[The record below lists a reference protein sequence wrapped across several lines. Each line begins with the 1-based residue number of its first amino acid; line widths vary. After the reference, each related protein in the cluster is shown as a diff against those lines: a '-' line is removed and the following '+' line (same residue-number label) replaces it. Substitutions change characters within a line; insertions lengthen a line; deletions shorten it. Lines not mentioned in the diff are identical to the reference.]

1 MADSKELQTQ
11 LQINQQINKVLA
23 DRSKQMDAM
32 AKQVS
37 GQAALAKELC
47 KAMECKE
54 LDGLEDRISEIT
66 NSLNEASSAA
76 QDAGSSLSNMGDDA
90 DKATSGTRDTL
101 GDILKNITP
110 MKAAAVGA
118 GTGFAKSFSK
128 LPGLLSM
135 VSGGVKSV
143 VGNLMAVG
151 KSIVSIPFKILGG
164 FIDAAASTTGGT
176 NQLKV
181 AMNELRGEFGDLATG
196 EGKAVMDGFN
206 ELRSSSSALAKS
218 GLSVSQVF
226 GYGSEGAA
234 AMLSAVSDIAK
245 AAGPNFSMMSD
256 QIAGAADKMVML
268 NKGLG
273 VSNEALAEMARKA
286 HNAGTDVG
294 DTLVEMG
301 SMAIQMG
308 KKFGVSAKTIGKN
321 MSALTEDV
329 ANFGNMSVKELGATA
344 TYMAKLGL
352 EAKDLQGVIGK
363 FDDFESAAD
372 GVSQLNQAFGIQ
384 LDTMEM
390 MNAENPAERIDMMK
404 DAFHAAGKS
413 VEDMTRQEK
422 ALMAE
427 QMGLSVSAMENA
439 LAQENMGVAY
449 EDMAEGAEDAE
460 ANKMSEVDVMNELA
474 DAVQKLTKSGQGVT
488 GFFDAF
494 SKGFERGFA
503 KNKAY
508 KESLQTIKEAFVKV
522 GEFGEKLGAG
532 IAELFE
538 HFGLFDAIKSIFD
551 PDAIG
556 GLLDDILGFFD
567 KFKQSTM
574 SGGEYSF
581 GDMIA
586 DIFGS
591 VSDYFTSGEGA
602 EGASLF
608 GDFFANIITF
618 MGDAI
623 ASLIPWLAEKVAG
636 LMTSL
641 ADMLSGNGEKAGEE
655 GGSAIGNAFSESF
668 SKIGAALAEA
678 WPPLWEALKTLTWAL
693 LKKFGPF
700 LFKVMAAMVAFN
712 IAKAVVAGLIEA
724 AGAAIVAKIIGMF
737 TKKVGGDVGKG
748 LEKNGGDA
756 IQKEGGGF
764 FDGLKNMIEKIGE
777 ISPKAVAK
785 AGLNLLIL
793 AAFAAVS
800 LATFAAGILVAYKI
814 LESVPFSGLVKVFA
828 ALALSMLAMV
838 PFVFAALMMEPAT
851 ITTAGV
857 MMLVGAAFFAISVLA
872 FAGAIRLA
880 YEVLKPVNFLD
891 FAAILG
897 MVAMALL
904 ATIALGAVGVAF
916 GSFIA
921 LVPLM
926 IVGMVTAAL
935 LFTAGVMIFAKAI
948 QKVMPTFKKLA
959 ANQKAIESA
968 INAIIDVVK
977 TIGLMSVLGAAFAPL
992 FLFYGIL
999 VKGFDVAA
1007 KFFVKASKSMGKMIK
1022 AIMKI
1027 PMTDPENVKKRVEV
1041 VMLVAKALES
1051 MAAIGLDAAKLGA
1064 VTEMAGGTSITDLFK
1079 SMGDFIAKIGDTLGF
1094 LVLLIVGL
1102 AAGLSADQ
1110 LKGVEVIATV
1120 IDAIGGLAN
1129 ALFAPLEAV
1138 SEMSS
1143 GMFGPSVQ
1151 ETMGAVT
1158 EGLGGLMDK
1167 VKETLPSLVDEIIK
1181 IGSKIDKPETMKP
1194 KMEVIALALGAIG
1207 DFAGAIAA
1215 VAELMPEEGGGFFKK
1230 GKTMSE
1236 RLGEMGQI
1244 ISKVVSSVKLHI
1256 AGLVQEIT
1264 KMDIGGDAAAVKPKV
1279 EVVSM
1284 AIKAVADFASVVG
1297 TITGLNLPDGA
1308 TMGDVIKNVV
1318 QGVKASMTGENSIQT
1333 MFDTLKGVTLDEAAL
1348 EPLNVATSAVGGLT
1362 KFAKKI
1368 MKMNEATAEMGG
1380 PGQMA
1385 AAVTAMVEQ
1394 AQLAVTALN
1403 SVGEMN
1409 VTAALENFAQA
1420 IGTGEGSFNITN
1432 EPVNITLNVQVT
1444 MDADKVGKVL
1454 VDKSVMTTALAT
1466 AEG

>member
-11 LQINQQINKVLA
+11 LQLNQQINKVLA

-32 AKQVS
+32 AKQIS

-54 LDGLEDRISEIT
+54 LDGLEDRIGEIT

-76 QDAGSSLSNMGDDA
+76 QDAGSSLSSMGDDA

-143 VGNLMAVG
+143 VGNLMNVG

-164 FIDAAASTTGGT
+164 FIDAAAKSTGGT
-176 NQLKV
+176 NQLKE
-181 AMNELRGEFGDLATG
+181 AMNEVRGEFGDLATG
-196 EGKAVMDGFN
+196 EGKAVMDGFDS
-206 ELRSSSSALAKS
+206 LRSSSSALAKS
-218 GLSVSQVF
+218 GLSVSSVF

-273 VSNEALAEMARKA
+273 MSNEALAEMARKA
-286 HNAGTDVG
+286 HNTGSNVG

-404 DAFHAAGKS
+404 DAFHEAGKS

-449 EDMAEGAEDAE
+449 EDMAAGAEEAE
-460 ANKMSEVDVMNELA
+460 DNKMSEVDVMNELA
-474 DAVQKLTKSGQGVT
+474 DAVKKLTKSGQGVT

-503 KNKAY
+503 KNEAY
-508 KESLQTIKEAFVKV
+508 KKSLQTIKEAFVKV

-538 HFGLFDAIKSIFD
+538 HFGLFDAISAIFD

-602 EGASLF
+602 EGASIF

-668 SKIGAALAEA
+668 SKIGTALAEA
-678 WPPLWEALKTLTWAL
+678 WPPLWEALKTLTFAL

-700 LFKVMAAMVAFN
+700 LFKVMAAMVALK

-724 AGAAIVAKIIGMF
+724 AGAAIVAKIIGVF

-748 LEKNGGDA
+748 LDKDA
-756 IQKEGGGF
+756 GKAMKKEGGGF
-764 FDGLKNMIEKIGE
+764 FDGMKNMIEKIGE
-777 ISPKAVAK
+777 INPGDVAK
-785 AGLNLLIL
+785 AGVNLLIL
-793 AAFAAVS
+793 ATFAAVS
-800 LATFAAGILVAYKI
+800 LAAFSAGILISYKI
-814 LESVPFSGLVKVFA
+814 LEKVPFMGLVKVFA
-828 ALALSMLAMV
+828 AIALALIAMV
-838 PFVFAALMMEPAT
+838 PFVFAAMYLQPGIIAA
-851 ITTAGV
+851 AGV
-857 MMLVGAAFFAISVLA
+857 NMLAASVFFAISVVA
-872 FAGAIRLA
+872 FAGGIRLA
-880 YEVLKPVNFLD
+880 YEVLKPVNFTD

-897 MVAMALL
+897 MVGMAIL
-904 ATIALGAVGVAF
+904 ATVALGATGAAF
-916 GSFIA
+916 GAFLP

-926 IVGMVTAAL
+926 ILGMVTAAGM
-935 LFTAGVMIFAKAI
+935 FTAGVLIFAKAI
-948 QKVMPTFKKLA
+948 EKVMPTFKKLA
-959 ANQKAIESA
+959 QNAKPIEFAIG
-968 INAIIDVVK
+968 AIIDIVK

-992 FLFYGIL
+992 FFFHKIL
-999 VKGFDVAA
+999 SKGFDVAA
-1007 KFFVKASKSMGKMIK
+1007 KFFVNASGSMGKMIK
-1022 AIMKI
+1022 AILKI
-1027 PMTDPENVKKRVEV
+1027 PMSNPDDVKKRVEV
-1041 VMLVAKALES
+1041 VMLVAKAMES
-1051 MAAIGLDAAKLGA
+1051 MAAIGLDAAKLGQA
-1064 VTEMAGGTSITDLFK
+1064 TEMAGGTTIPELFAA
-1079 SMGDFIAKIGDTLGF
+1079 MGGFIEKIGDTLAN
-1094 LVLLIVGL
+1094 LILLIVVL
-1102 AAGLSADQ
+1102 AANLDEKQ

-1129 ALFAPLEAV
+1129 ALFAPLEAI
-1138 SEMSS
+1138 SGMSG

-1151 ETMGAVT
+1151 DTMKAVT

-1167 VKETLPSLVDEIIK
+1167 ISETMPTLVKEIVK
-1181 IGSKIDKPETMKP
+1181 IGSEIKSPETMKP
-1194 KMEVIALALGAIG
+1194 KMEVIAIALGAIG

-1215 VAELMPEEGGGFFKK
+1215 VADLMPEEGGGFFKK
-1230 GKTMSE
+1230 GKTMGE
-1236 RLGEMGQI
+1236 RLAEMGQI
-1244 ISKVVSSVKLHI
+1244 IKKVVDSVKLHI
-1256 AGLVQEIT
+1256 ASLVQEIT

-1279 EVVSM
+1279 EVVSL

-1308 TMGDVIKNVV
+1308 SMADAIGQVV
-1318 QGVKASMTGENSIQT
+1318 SGVKGAMTGENSLQT
-1333 MFDTLKGVTLDEAAL
+1333 MFATLKGVTLDEGAL

-1368 MKMNEATAEMGG
+1368 MKMSEVSAEMGG

-1385 AAVTAMVEQ
+1385 EAVTQMVEQ

-1420 IGTGEGSFNITN
+1420 VGTGEGSFNITN